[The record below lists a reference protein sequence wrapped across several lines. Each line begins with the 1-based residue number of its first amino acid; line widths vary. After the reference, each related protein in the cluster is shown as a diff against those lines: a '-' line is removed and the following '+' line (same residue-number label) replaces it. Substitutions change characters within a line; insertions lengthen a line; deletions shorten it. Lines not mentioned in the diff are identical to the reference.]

1 LLEFAHV
8 RRLFI
13 GVLVLAATSATADT
27 IHLKSG
33 QTVVASNVHEDEG
46 QIKYELNDNTYG
58 IPKSLVERIDRD
70 GSSPESGVGG
80 AAAAAEP
87 AARAP
92 VQTTQEITE
101 MGLRG
106 ADRVGFKVVH
116 DGKVDQDA
124 LNAID
129 KTTDPAVV
137 AAGYFIA
144 GRFELD
150 HGDRDHAR
158 RYFETALAAVP
169 DNGYILQNYALTL
182 LKLGRAREAVT
193 YAERATRALPDSADS
208 WAVLGY
214 CYYSADRGKDA
225 QKAFQRSLDLHPDEN
240 LQKLADKLK
249 REMTTEA
256 NFSER
261 ETGHFTLRYEGATKD
276 QLRAQII
283 SALEGDYNDL
293 SNELG
298 ITPSQNIPVILYTEE
313 AYFDVTRAPGWT
325 GALND
330 GKLRI
335 PVQGVDGVSGE
346 MARVL
351 RHELTHSFVAQASG
365 SRCPTWLNEGIAQL
379 MEPRD
384 SSVHGQQLALLYS
397 QHIQIPL
404 QALEGSFMRFHT
416 NEAVVA
422 YAESLAAAEYIRE
435 TYGMSELRRILERLG
450 QGASMESAMKEFLHS
465 DYSQFNDELGRYL
478 ISKYGG

>member
-1 LLEFAHV
+1 M
-8 RRLFI
+8 
-13 GVLVLAATSATADT
+13 
-27 IHLKSG
+27 
-33 QTVVASNVHEDEG
+33 ASNVHEDEG
-46 QIKYELNDNTYG
+46 QIKYELNDSTYG

-70 GSSPESGVGG
+70 GSSPESGAAGSEAVGPG
-80 AAAAAEP
+80 AAAEAASS
-87 AARAP
+87 AP
-92 VQTTQEITE
+92 VPTAPEVSE
-101 MGLRG
+101 LGLRG
-106 ADRVGFKVVH
+106 ADKVAFKVVH
-116 DGKVDQDA
+116 DGKVDEDA

-129 KTTDPAVV
+129 KTADPALI

-150 HGDRDHAR
+150 HGDREHAR
-158 RYFETALAAVP
+158 RYLETALASVP

-182 LKLGRAREAVT
+182 LKLGRAREAVP
-193 YAERATRALPDSADS
+193 YAEQATRSLPDSADA
-208 WAVLGY
+208 WAVLGF
-214 CYYSADRGKDA
+214 CYYSADRGKEA
-225 QKAFQRSLDLHPDEN
+225 QKAWQKSLDLHPDEN
-240 LQKLADKLK
+240 LQKYADKLK

-256 NFSER
+256 NFAER

-276 QLRAQII
+276 QLRGQIV
-283 SALEGDYNDL
+283 SALESDYNDL

-313 AYFDVTRAPGWT
+313 AYFDVTRAPSWT

-335 PVQGVDGVSGE
+335 PVQGVDGVNGE

-351 RHELTHSFVAQASG
+351 RHELAHSFIAQASG
-365 SRCPTWLNEGIAQL
+365 GRCPTWLNEGIAQL

-384 SSVHGQQLALLYS
+384 SSSQGQQLARLYS
-397 QHIQIPL
+397 QHIEIPL
-404 QALEGSFMRFHT
+404 PALEGSFMRFQT

-422 YAESLAAAEYIRE
+422 YAESMAATEYIRD

-450 QGASMESAMKEFLHS
+450 QGVSMEGAMKEYLHS
-465 DYSQFNDELGRYL
+465 DYPQFEDELGRYL

>member
-1 LLEFAHV
+1 V
-8 RRLFI
+8 RSVII

-33 QTVVASNVHEDEG
+33 RTIVASNVHEEEG
-46 QIKYELNDNTYG
+46 QIKYELNDSTYG
-58 IPKSLVERIDRD
+58 IPKSLVERIDQD
-70 GSSPESGVGG
+70 GSSPESGVARGG
-80 AAAAAEP
+80 AAAEAA
-87 AARAP
+87 ANAP
-92 VQTTQEITE
+92 VPTVPVPKAPDVAE

-106 ADRVGFKVVH
+106 ADRVAFKVVH
-116 DGKVDQDA
+116 DGKVDEDA

-129 KTTDPAVV
+129 KTTDPALI

-158 RYFETALAAVP
+158 RYLETALAAVP

-182 LKLGRAREAVT
+182 LRLGRAREAVP
-193 YAERATRALPDSADS
+193 YAEQATRVLPDSADS

-225 QKAFQRSLDLHPDEN
+225 QKAFQHSLDLHPDEN

-256 NFSER
+256 NYSER
-261 ETGHFTLRYEGATKD
+261 ESNHFTLRYEGATKD
-276 QLRAQII
+276 QLRGQII
-283 SALEGDYNDL
+283 SALENDYNDL
-293 SNELG
+293 TNELG

-313 AYFDVTRAPGWT
+313 AYFDVTRAPSWT

-335 PVQGVDGVSGE
+335 PVQGIDGVNGD

-351 RHELTHSFVAQASG
+351 RHELTHSFVAQAAG
-365 SRCPTWLNEGIAQL
+365 GRCPTWLNEGIAQL

-384 SSVHGQQLALLYS
+384 SSSHGQQLARLYS
-397 QHIQIPL
+397 QHIQIPF
-404 QALEGSFMRFHT
+404 QALEGPFMRFQT
-416 NEAVVA
+416 NKAVVA
-422 YAESLAAAEYIRE
+422 YAESLAAAEYIRD

-450 QGASMESAMKEFLHS
+450 QGASMESTMKEYLHS
-465 DYSQFNDELGRYL
+465 GYSDFDDELGRYL

>member
-1 LLEFAHV
+1 M

-33 QTVVASNVHEDEG
+33 RTIVASNVREDEG
-46 QIKYELNDNTYG
+46 QIKYELNADTYG

-70 GSSPESGVGG
+70 GSSPESGVGPS
-80 AAAAAEP
+80 AAAAEAAVSAPLP
-87 AARAP
+87 AAP
-92 VQTTQEITE
+92 HITE
-101 MGLRG
+101 LGLRG
-106 ADRVGFKVVH
+106 ADQVAFKVLH
-116 DGKVDQDA
+116 DGKVDEDA
-124 LNAID
+124 LNTID
-129 KTTDPAVV
+129 KSADPALIAV
-137 AAGYFIA
+137 GYFIA
-144 GRFELD
+144 GRFELEQ
-150 HGDRDHAR
+150 GDRDHAR
-158 RYFETALAAVP
+158 RYFETALAAAP
-169 DNGYILQNYALTL
+169 DNGYILQNYAITL

-193 YAERATRALPDSADS
+193 YAEQATRALPDSADS
-208 WAVLGY
+208 WAALGF

-225 QKAFQRSLDLHPDEN
+225 QKAFQRSLELHPDGDV
-240 LQKLADKLK
+240 QKLADKLK
-249 REMTTEA
+249 REMSAEA
-256 NFSER
+256 NFTER

-283 SALEGDYNDL
+283 SALESDYNEL
-293 SNELG
+293 TNELG

-313 AYFDVTRAPGWT
+313 AYFDVTRAPSWT

-335 PVQGVDGVSGE
+335 PVQGIDGVNGA

-351 RHELTHSFVAQASG
+351 RHELTHSFVAQAAG
-365 SRCPTWLNEGIAQL
+365 GRCPTWLNEGIAQL

-384 SSVHGQQLALLYS
+384 STANGQQLAMIYS
-397 QHIQIPL
+397 HDIQIPL
-404 QALEGSFMRFHT
+404 RTLEGSFMRFQT

-450 QGASMESAMKEFLHS
+450 QGVSMESAMKEFLHS
-465 DYSQFNDELGRYL
+465 DYSQFDEELGRYL